1 MKLILK
7 VLGAIILIIVLLIA
21 GVIALPFWPVLQD
34 RFGGGD
40 HRAWLATHRTEIDLT
55 AEAPSFRFDD
65 SVHEARF
72 VMLGEMHG
80 YRAVQAIDLALVE
93 HFATEG
99 PARTYLAEL
108 GPDQAMAF
116 NLYLETGDETAAR
129 GVFDAWAQLN
139 LQWAN
144 QEFFAKLQR
153 LRDLNATLPEARRIW
168 FVGIDRPGDAERLAA
183 LSAGRPDGAAPGFDT
198 YAAVQALNAQLGARA
213 LEFEA
218 DASRYTHMVN
228 HALTVAALDPERHF
242 YGLWGLFHTSKISV
256 NGSRTLAMYLNDE
269 GGAFEN
275 SVAALTTLYIENS
288 INMLPIEGIP
298 PALHGPGGENYTG
311 VPINYD
317 VALLYRMRGMN
328 DLKAVLGES
337 RVAAF
342 RISGEAS
349 PFNAG
354 PRMSAF
360 TGYLAPMLPLTYG
373 GPAAEITDY
382 YITIAGSAPLT
393 PWAGSV
399 FDLTGMAVESGI
411 PGVTERLD

>member
-7 VLGAIILIIVLLIA
+7 VLGAIVLVIVLLIA

-40 HRAWLATHRTEIDLT
+40 HRAWLDAHRTEIDLT
-55 AEAPSFRFDD
+55 AEVPGFRFDD
-65 SVHEARF
+65 SVHQARF

-93 HFATEG
+93 HFASEG

-116 NLYLETGDETAAR
+116 NHYLETGDETAAR
-129 GVFDAWAQLN
+129 GVFEAWAQIN
-139 LQWAN
+139 AQWAN
-144 QEFFAKLQR
+144 QEFFLKLQR
-153 LRDLNATLPEARRIW
+153 LRDLNATLAEARRIW
-168 FVGIDRPGDAERLAA
+168 FVGIDRLGDAERLAA
-183 LSAGRPDGAAPGFDT
+183 LGAGRPEGAEPGFDS

-242 YGLWGLFHTSKISV
+242 YGLWGLFHTSKTSV

-275 SVAALTTLYIENS
+275 SVAAINTLCIAECV
-288 INMLPIEGIP
+288 NMLPAQ
-298 PALHGPGGENYTG
+298 ALPEPLRGDSGASYVGL
-311 VPINYD
+311 PIAYD
-317 VALLYRMRGMN
+317 VPLLYRMRGMN
-328 DLKAVLGES
+328 DLKASMGEA

-342 RISGEAS
+342 RISGEGS
-349 PFNAG
+349 PYVSG
-354 PRMSAF
+354 LRLSAV
-360 TGYLAPMLPLTYG
+360 TGYLTSMLPFSYG

-382 YITIAGSAPLT
+382 FIAIAGSAPLT
-393 PWAGSV
+393 PWSGEVYDLSGLAAEAGV
-399 FDLTGMAVESGI
+399 
-411 PGVTERLD
+411 PGVTERLN